1 MGFGFYKLPTFEG
14 NRLVGRSFKLS
25 CSMDREMDVRTSALV
40 DGVAEC
46 LNGMRGVVLMLQNML
61 FS

>member
-1 MGFGFYKLPTFEG
+1 ME
-14 NRLVGRSFKLS
+14 
-25 CSMDREMDVRTSALV
+25 REIDVRTSALV

-46 LNGMRGVVLMLQNML
+46 LNGMRGVVFMLQNLL

>member
-1 MGFGFYKLPTFEG
+1 MGFGFNKLATFKG

-25 CSMDREMDVRTSALV
+25 CSMEREIDVRTSALV

-46 LNGMRGVVLMLQNML
+46 LNGMRGVVFMLQNLL